1 MFFGG
6 AMAEEFS
13 CGFQEVQYST
23 YLNPLENALKERER
37 EREEMDHL
45 MRPWK
50 DLQMICAIR

>member
-1 MFFGG
+1 
-6 AMAEEFS
+6 MAEEFS